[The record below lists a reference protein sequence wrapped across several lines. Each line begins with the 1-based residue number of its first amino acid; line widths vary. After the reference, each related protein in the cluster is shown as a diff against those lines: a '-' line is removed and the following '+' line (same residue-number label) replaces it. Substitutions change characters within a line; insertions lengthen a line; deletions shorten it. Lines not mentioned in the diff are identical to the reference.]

1 MDNLESA
8 IEKFESKVKYFND
21 DPLQLIELKSKI
33 DFYKT
38 VANHSTHW
46 DYDEICDAANRI
58 HEFILEVYK
67 FNTDWD
73 VELMDYLLRASD
85 KEAANYLLNDF
96 YPRFEEFIKSYANW
110 FWDGNVMSI
119 EKNLYSEQ
127 TTQWKLK
134 FTEEQLIKFYIKEYC
149 SDQFDVIY

>member
-1 MDNLESA
+1 MKNLESA

-38 VANHSTHW
+38 VANQSTHW
-46 DYDEICDAANRI
+46 DYDEICDASNRI

-110 FWDGNVMSI
+110 VWDGNVMSI